1 MEQFVSFKVDKKIL
15 EDFDVVAKFNRR
27 HRTGQLQ
34 TMMVEAI
41 KRHAR
46 SHPEAFKEAPG
57 VL

>member
-34 TMMVEAI
+34 TLMVNAI
-41 KRHAR
+41 KNHAKN
-46 SHPEAFKEAPG
+46 HPEDFKGEG
-57 VL
+57 E